1 MAGQMVISMSKGQ
14 ITVRT
19 QRLFGIAGFLVRRHM
34 LTTAEQLAN
43 EFGVNK
49 RTIYRD
55 IDDLRVLG
63 LTIDG
68 EAGCGYL
75 TTQERFMDW
84 ALGMMFRNPI
94 ARGRRISPNL
104 AERRIAAF
112 LSTSSGQ
119 V

>member
-1 MAGQMVISMSKGQ
+1 MSKGQ

-19 QRLFGIAGFLVRRHM
+19 QRLFGIAGFLVRRHN
-34 LTTAEQLAN
+34 LTTAGQLAD

-55 IDDLRVLG
+55 IDDLRTLG

-75 TTQERFMDW
+75 TTQEKFTDW
-84 ALGMMFRNPI
+84 VLGMMFRNPI
-94 ARGRRISPNL
+94 SRGGRIEPNL
-104 AERRIAAF
+104 AERRLAAA
-112 LSTSSGQ
+112 LAMESP
-119 V
+119 

>member
-1 MAGQMVISMSKGQ
+1 MVILMSKGQ

-55 IDDLRVLG
+55 IDDLRILG
-63 LTIDG
+63 LSIDG

-75 TTQERFMDW
+75 ATQESFTDW
-84 ALGMMFRNPI
+84 VLGMMFRNPV
-94 ARGRRISPNL
+94 ARGGRIAPNL
-104 AERRIAAF
+104 AERRLAAAMATRIA
-112 LSTSSGQ
+112 
-119 V
+119 